1 MEIVFQIFDGASDI
15 ASFLFYYD
23 YSGVILGLKIAAIPV
38 SIVLLYG
45 IVYSVSGATRVL
57 KTMHVG
63 EAPKS
68 IPFEKPKNIEDW
80 KKIMER
86 GKSADENE
94 RKLAIIAAD
103 TLIEKILALA
113 GYAGENLGERLKKIE
128 RGDLDSLDDIW
139 KAHLVRNRIAHE
151 AEYKL
156 SANDALEAL
165 ARFERALKELEYI

>member
-1 MEIVFQIFDGASDI
+1 MEIIFQIFDGAVNI
-15 ASFLFYYD
+15 VSFLLNYD
-23 YSGVILGLKIAAIPV
+23 YSGVILGLKIAAVPI
-38 SIVLLYG
+38 SVLLVYG
-45 IVYSVSGATRVL
+45 IVYSVTGTGRVL
-57 KTMHVG
+57 RSLHVG

-68 IPFEKPKNIEDW
+68 VPFEKPKNTEDW
-80 KKIMER
+80 RKIMER
-86 GKSADENE
+86 GRSPDENE

-103 TLIEKILALA
+103 TLIEKILALS

-128 RGDLDSLDDIW
+128 RSDLDSLDDIW

-165 ARFERALKELEYI
+165 ARFERALKGLEYI